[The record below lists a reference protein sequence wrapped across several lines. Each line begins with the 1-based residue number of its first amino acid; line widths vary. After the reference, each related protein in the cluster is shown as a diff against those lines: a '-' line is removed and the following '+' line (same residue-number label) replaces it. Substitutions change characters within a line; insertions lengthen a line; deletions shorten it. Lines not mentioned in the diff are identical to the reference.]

1 MNISSRIELS
11 ALVSRKAAAS
21 LLFLLAAPLM
31 LAQDAVK
38 VAPKNFKV
46 LQENE
51 QVRVVQDT
59 LAPGEVEATHTHPA
73 GWYYVTLPGTMK
85 VTYADGRTTT
95 WTAKAGEQA
104 WMDAEPAHTLENIG
118 KTTIQYVLVEVKS
131 AAKKD

>member
-1 MNISSRIELS
+1 MLRNNRKVWWLAVAIGIIAFA
-11 ALVSRKAAAS
+11 ALGRT
-21 LLFLLAAPLM
+21 
-31 LAQDAVK
+31 QDAVK

-46 LQENE
+46 LQENQE
-51 QVRVVQDT
+51 VRVVQDT
-59 LAPGEVEATHTHPA
+59 LAPGETEATHTHPA
-73 GWYYVTLPGTMK
+73 GWYYVTMPGAMK

-104 WMDAEPAHTLENIG
+104 WMDAEPAHTSENIG